1 MQMKTAKAKIS
12 ITLNNDL
19 IEKLKQG
26 AKKDNRSLSQ
36 YINITLEKAIEEYEK
51 GNFSFFDRDS

>member
-51 GNFSFFDRDS
+51 GNFSFFDRGS